1 MNIKVNESLQKFFS
15 LIPDNAVLFGGAIRD
30 LVDDKSNIN
39 DIDLLFSSEKEVDEF
54 IGRLKNLKDINF
66 VSSKSI
72 PEKYLEL
79 KNVNVTKVDIVFN
92 DNSTIKLDCV
102 VPEDDDKSF
111 FTDYDVNSLFGY
123 VSKDKQSIEVVNTF
137 IKKNFVNVGSISSH
151 IKNKCAVNY
160 LIKDNFFRTAK
171 VQHKGYEI
179 GDFKVIETKESDF
192 LSCSSVFEQVKIYKE
207 ANKAEQNKKVSHD
220 VKASAFVKP
229 NVSNN
234 NSSKEKKMS
243 NNSSNA
249 MDFFTKNLVE
259 GAYAGVAAQVIE
271 RLADSIILAMKK
283 GGLDEVSITIIESG
297 IKTPIGKAILSML
310 VGSGIHFIPADFLQQ
325 NKHLQ
330 KVADKCVQN
339 AGSEGVQ
346 AAFNMVMTFVLPA
359 LMGAIN
365 DNPQLKAL
373 DSLEG
378 KFRVPVPETND
389 NVDKKLEELIEIPDL
404 AKFAANK
411 KASLG

>member
-1 MNIKVNESLQKFFS
+1 MNIKVNESLQKSFS
-15 LIPDNAVLFGGAIRD
+15 LIPENAVIFGGAIRD
-30 LVDDKSNIN
+30 LIDDKSNIN
-39 DIDLLFSSEKEVDEF
+39 DIDLLFSSKKEVDEF
-54 IGRLKNLKDINF
+54 IGKLKNLKDVTF
-66 VSSKSI
+66 VSFKGIS
-72 PEKYLEL
+72 EKYLEL
-79 KNVNVTKVDIVFN
+79 KNVNVTKVYIETYDGSAIRF
-92 DNSTIKLDCV
+92 DCV

-137 IKKNFVNVGSISSH
+137 IKKSFVNVDSVSSH
-151 IKNKCAVNY
+151 IKSKYTANY
-160 LIKDNFFRTAK
+160 LIKENYFRSCK
-171 VQHKGYEI
+171 IQQKGYRT
-179 GDFKVIETKESDF
+179 GDLKAVETKESDF

-207 ANKAEQNKKVSHD
+207 SNKAEQNKKVSPAIE
-220 VKASAFVKP
+220 ASAFVKS
-229 NVSNN
+229 NVSSNDF
-234 NSSKEKKMS
+234 SKENKMS

-249 MDFFTKNLVE
+249 MDFFTKNLIE
-259 GAYAGVAAQVIE
+259 GAYAGVAAQVID
-271 RLADSIILAMKK
+271 RLGDSIILAMKK
-283 GGLDEVSITIIESG
+283 GGLDEVSVTIIESG
-297 IKTPIGKAILSML
+297 IKTPIGKAFLSML

-346 AAFNMVMTFVLPA
+346 AVFNLAMTFLLPA

-365 DNPQLKAL
+365 DNPQIKAL
-373 DSLEG
+373 ESLEG
-378 KFRVPVPETND
+378 KFRVPVPENKERH
-389 NVDKKLEELIEIPDL
+389 VDDIDIPDL